1 MVSGSLLFDFWKAG
15 GNIICIML
23 PLTQR
28 KNINMKMA
36 TSNQRSGSLEETAP
50 GATHSFSPFFQIGFF
65 SLAYFAAQVLAFQFP
80 ESFGLVAAIWPA
92 SGVALAAL
100 LISPR
105 RLWPT
110 LLGCL
115 FLAGLVA
122 NLTTP
127 RTLIVSAGFM
137 CANTC
142 ETAAS
147 AWLITQLCGDRVR
160 FDRIREVVAL
170 AAAASLVNSVT
181 AAIGAL
187 TASLALGSRFLAF
200 YQTWWVADGL
210 GLLLVTPVIM
220 VCADQ
225 RRTWKTVRWGLTI
238 ETACLFALGCA
249 AAWFSFGHETV
260 DSAIEVKP
268 YLLLAIVLWAAFRIG
283 PCGTA
288 TLTATLSAIAVGCT
302 AAEIGTFPLGGTNT
316 FLHLI
321 AVQLFLGV
329 LGLTGL
335 LLAAAVAQQR
345 ESHALLQAVV
355 EGTLDAVYVKDRQG
369 RYLLFNSAAAR
380 FVGKSSDEVLG
391 KDDTALFPPGE
402 AKTVM
407 QCDQATMA
415 AALTQSYEEFV
426 TGGAGERITF
436 LSTKGPV
443 YDENGEVAG
452 VFGIARDI
460 TAHKQAMDAVQA
472 LSSRQEAILFAIPD
486 ILMEV
491 DCNKVYRWA
500 NQAGMNFF
508 GTDVI
513 GKEAAFYFEGE
524 EPIYQAVQPLFC
536 GDENVVRVES
546 WQRRKDGEKRLLL
559 WSCRVLKDSHGNV
572 TGALSS
578 AHDITELKAE
588 ERSLQDMA
596 EAKTKFTSTVSH
608 ELRSPLAMIKEATSL
623 VVDEVLG
630 PLNAGQKDILGVAK
644 SNIDRLGRLVNNVL
658 AFQKLDAKK
667 MDYEFLEH
675 DVNEVVK
682 EAHINAL
689 LFAGER
695 KEDVM
700 MDLGTDLPRIKFDTD
715 KIMQVLINLLANA
728 IKYSESGPVVIQTRL
743 EDGEIRISVRDS
755 GQGIQPDEMESI
767 FKPFVQAKRKKKGGT
782 GLGLTIAKEIVLAH
796 HGRIWVE
803 SELGKGSTFH
813 FTLPV

>member
-1 MVSGSLLFDFWKAG
+1 LLT
-15 GNIICIML
+15 L
-23 PLTQR
+23 EER
-28 KNINMKMA
+28 KHINMKMA
-36 TSNQRSGSLEETAP
+36 TSNQRSGSLSEIAP
-50 GATHSFSPFFQIGFF
+50 EAIHSFSPLFRIVGF

-92 SGVALAAL
+92 AGVALASL
-100 LISPR
+100 LLTPR
-105 RLWPT
+105 RLWPA

-115 FLAGLVA
+115 FLAGLAA

-127 RTLIVSAGFM
+127 RTFIVSAGFM
-137 CANTC
+137 SANIC
-142 ETAAS
+142 ETAVS
-147 AWLITQLCGDRVR
+147 AWLITQLCGDRIR
-160 FDRIREVVAL
+160 FDRIREVAAL
-170 AAAASLVNSVT
+170 AASASIINAVT
-181 AAIGAL
+181 AAIGGL
-187 TASLALGSRFLAF
+187 TACLALGSRFLAF
-200 YQTWWVADGL
+200 YQTWWVADAL

-220 VCADQ
+220 LCADQ
-225 RRTWKTVRWGLTI
+225 RRTRKAVRWGLTI
-238 ETACLFALGCA
+238 ETACLFGLGCT

-260 DSAIEVKP
+260 DSAIEVNP
-268 YLLLAIVLWAAFRIG
+268 YLLPVFVIWAAFRIG
-283 PCGTA
+283 PCGTS

-380 FVGKSSDEVLG
+380 FVGKSSEEVLG
-391 KDDTALFPPGE
+391 KDDTALFSPGE
-402 AKTVM
+402 AKTLM

-415 AALTQSYEEFV
+415 AAMTRSYEEFV
-426 TGGAGERITF
+426 TDKAGEPLVF

-443 YDENGEVAG
+443 YNEIGDVVGL
-452 VFGIARDI
+452 FGIARDI
-460 TAHKQAMDAVQA
+460 TAYKQATDAVRA
-472 LSSRQEAILFAIPD
+472 LSSRQKAILAAIPD
-486 ILMEV
+486 IIMEV
-491 DCNKVYRWA
+491 DFNKVYRWA
-500 NQAGMNFF
+500 NQAGLNFF
-508 GTDVI
+508 GDDVI
-513 GKEAAFYFEGE
+513 GKEAASYFEGE
-524 EPIYQAVQPLFC
+524 ETVSQAIQPLFC

-559 WSCRVLKDSHGNV
+559 WSCRVLKDTNGHV

-578 AHDITELKAE
+578 AHDITELNAE
-588 ERSLQDMA
+588 EKSLQDMA
-596 EAKTKFTSTVSH
+596 EAKTKFTSMVSH

-623 VVDEVLG
+623 VVDEALG
-630 PLNAGQKDILGVAK
+630 PLNEGQKEILSVAK

-658 AFQKLDAKK
+658 AFQKMDAKK
-667 MDYEFLEH
+667 MDYDFLEH

-695 KEDVM
+695 KSDVM
-700 MDLGTDLPRIKFDTD
+700 MELGTDLPRIKFDTD
-715 KIMQVLINLLANA
+715 KIMQVMINLLANA
-728 IKYSESGPVVIQTRL
+728 IKYSERGPVVIQTRR
-743 EDGEIRISVRDS
+743 EDSEIQISVRDS
-755 GQGIQPDEMESI
+755 GQGIQPDELDSI
-767 FKPFVQAKRKKKGGT
+767 FKPFVQAKSKKKGGT
-782 GLGLTIAKEIVLAH
+782 GLGLTISKEIVLAH

-803 SELGKGSTFH
+803 SEVGKGSTFH